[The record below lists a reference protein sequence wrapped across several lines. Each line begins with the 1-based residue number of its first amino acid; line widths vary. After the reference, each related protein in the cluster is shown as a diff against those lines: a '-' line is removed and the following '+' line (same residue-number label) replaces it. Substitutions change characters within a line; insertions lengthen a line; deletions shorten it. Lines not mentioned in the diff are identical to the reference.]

1 MASSPNDP
9 YDPHRSTMSEYDLD
23 REARLEREAQFDPEL
38 AEGRASPG
46 KMALFAL
53 GVALVL
59 GAVFYG
65 LNNSSI
71 HEASTAPPPAQ
82 TAQTKSANP
91 NSQPGMTT
99 GSATNR
105 PTPPQ
110 SSSTGSEVD
119 RADNPSAGQ
128 TKDNR

>member
-1 MASSPNDP
+1 
-9 YDPHRSTMSEYDLD
+9 MSEYDAD

-38 AEGRASPG
+38 AEGPAGTG

-53 GVALVL
+53 AVALIL

-65 LNNSSI
+65 LNNSSV
-71 HEASTAPPPAQ
+71 HEASTAPPAQ
-82 TAQTKSANP
+82 TAQTQPANP

-99 GSATNR
+99 GSAANR

-110 SSSTGSEVD
+110 SSATGSEID
-119 RADNPSAGQ
+119 RAANPTAGQ
-128 TKDNR
+128 NNDNR

>member
-1 MASSPNDP
+1 MARSPNDP
-9 YDPHRSTMSEYDLD
+9 NDLDRPAVSEYEAD

-38 AEGRASPG
+38 AEGPTSAG
-46 KMALFAL
+46 KMALLAL
-53 GVALVL
+53 AVALVL

-65 LNNSSI
+65 LNNSRI
-71 HEASTAPPPAQ
+71 HEASTAPPAD
-82 TAQTKSANP
+82 TAQTQPANP

-110 SSSTGSEVD
+110 SSSTGSAG
-119 RADNPSAGQ
+119 RAADPAAGQ
-128 TKDNR
+128 TNDNH

>member
-1 MASSPNDP
+1 MARSPNDP
-9 YDPHRSTMSEYDLD
+9 YDPYRPSLSDYDPD

-38 AEGRASPG
+38 AEGRASTG
-46 KMALFAL
+46 KVALFAL
-53 GVALVL
+53 GVALLL

-71 HEASTAPPPAQ
+71 HEASTAPPTQ
-82 TAQTKSANP
+82 TAQTQPANP

-110 SSSTGSEVD
+110 SSATGSEID
-119 RADNPSAGQ
+119 RSANPTAGQ
-128 TKDNR
+128 NNDNR

>member
-1 MASSPNDP
+1 MARSPNDA
-9 YDPHRSTMSEYDLD
+9 YDPDRPITSEYDLE

-38 AEGRASPG
+38 AEGSASTG

-53 GVALVL
+53 GIAVIL

-71 HEASTAPPPAQ
+71 HEASTAAPAQ
-82 TAQTKSANP
+82 TAQTQPANP

-99 GSATNR
+99 GSATNH

-110 SSSTGSEVD
+110 SPATGPEID
-119 RADNPSAGQ
+119 RAANPTAGQ
-128 TKDNR
+128 NNDSR